1 MALYNDVWREI
12 NAADCSTCRDGN
24 RTKVNDS
31 SSFKAMPINRQ
42 ERINKKIEDAELKN
56 VKKVLPDVV
65 NAKTLRHRTDSSGL
79 TSTR

>member
-12 NAADCSTCRDGN
+12 NAADCSTCREGN

-42 ERINKKIEDAELKN
+42 ERINKKIEDAELKSHLEN
-56 VKKVLPDVV
+56 GLGTPATRADIVFDINDV
-65 NAKTLRHRTDSSGL
+65 
-79 TSTR
+79 